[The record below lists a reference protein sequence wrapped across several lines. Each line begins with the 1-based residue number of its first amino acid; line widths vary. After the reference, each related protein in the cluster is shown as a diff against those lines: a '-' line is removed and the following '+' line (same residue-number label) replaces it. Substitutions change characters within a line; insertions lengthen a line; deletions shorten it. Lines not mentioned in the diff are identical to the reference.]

1 MSTAQRNRELMPNVA
16 ALIDEF
22 RAANPGIDFK
32 VVHAIDEQTGYEI
45 GKPFDEKNV
54 FTIPP
59 DYFPPTKPE
68 TRHERKSRS
77 KAR

>member
-1 MSTAQRNRELMPNVA
+1 MMTAAQRNRELMPNVA

-32 VVHAIDEQTGYEI
+32 VVHAIDEETGVEV

-59 DYFPPTKPE
+59 DYYPTRTVELTK
-68 TRHERKSRS
+68 KG
-77 KAR
+77 KQK

>member
-32 VVHAIDEQTGYEI
+32 VVHAIDEQTGVEI
-45 GKPFDEKNV
+45 GKPFNEPNV
-54 FTIPP
+54 FTIPK
-59 DYFPPTKPE
+59 DYFPQPRQE
-68 TRHERKSRS
+68 TPRERKSRS
-77 KAR
+77 KTR

>member
-22 RAANPGIDFK
+22 RAANPGLDFK
-32 VVHAIDEQTGYEI
+32 VVYAIDEQTGMEI
-45 GKPFDEKNV
+45 GKPPSGNV

-59 DYFPPTKPE
+59 NYFPTQPPE
-68 TRHERKSRS
+68 TKHERKSRG